1 MYFFMIHN
9 SFIFLDK
16 ISHAAEQK
24 VWKQG
29 IKTWDNFLEAETING
44 IGKSKKIFCDQQ
56 IHHAKKAVV
65 ADDAET
71 LSALFP
77 KNEHWRLYN
86 FFKEQACFLDIET
99 SGYYGDITVIG
110 VYDGSETKTMV
121 KGKNLNISLLAD
133 LLRQY
138 KMIVTFNG
146 SSFDL
151 PVINRYYPN
160 IIPPL
165 VHMDLRHVLAKLGF
179 RGGLKSIEKQLG
191 IKRAEEVRDVNG
203 SDAVYFWNM
212 YKATGKEKYLELL
225 VKYNEEDI
233 VNLKPLAEFAV
244 AEMKK
249 KIFNFTNA
257 NIIS

>member
-1 MYFFMIHN
+1 MLKK

-16 ISHAAEQK
+16 ISHASEKKIWAQK
-24 VWKQG
+24 
-29 IKTWDNFLEAETING
+29 IHTWDHFLDAKAVEGLG
-44 IGKSKKIFCDQQ
+44 IARKVFCDQQ

-65 ADDAET
+65 EDDAQK
-71 LSALFP
+71 LSTLFP
-77 KNEHWRLYN
+77 KQEHWRLYN

-99 SGYYGDITVIG
+99 SGYYGDITVVGI
-110 VYDGSETKTMV
+110 YDGRETKTMV
-121 KGKNLNISLLAD
+121 KGKNLNPHLLAE
-133 LLRQY
+133 LLQQY

-160 IIPPL
+160 TIPTIAHL
-165 VHMDLRHVLAKLGF
+165 DLRHLLAKLGYN
-179 RGGLKSIEKQLG
+179 GGLKSIEKQLG
-191 IKRAEEVRDVNG
+191 IRRAEEVRDVNG

-233 VNLKPLAEFAV
+233 INLKPLAEFAV
-244 AEMKK
+244 KEMEKK
-249 KIFNFTNA
+249 VLGD
-257 NIIS
+257 

>member
-1 MYFFMIHN
+1 MIKN

-16 ISHAAEQK
+16 ISHASEKKIWEQN
-24 VWKQG
+24 
-29 IKTWDNFLEAETING
+29 IHTWDNFLEA
-44 IGKSKKIFCDQQ
+44 KSVEGLGRTRKIFCDQQ

-65 ADDAET
+65 DDDVLT
-71 LSALFP
+71 LSTLFP
-77 KNEHWRLYN
+77 KQEHWRLYD

-110 VYDGSETKTMV
+110 IYDGRETKTMI
-121 KGKNLNISLLAD
+121 KGKNLNLPVLAD
-133 LLRQY
+133 LLRHY
-138 KMIVTFNG
+138 KMIITFNG

-160 IIPPL
+160 TIPAIA
-165 VHMDLRHVLAKLGF
+165 HMDLRHVLAKLGYN
-179 RGGLKSIEKQLG
+179 GGLKSIEKQLG

-212 YKATGKEKYLELL
+212 YKATGREKYLDLL

-233 VNLKPLAEFAV
+233 INLKPLADFAV
-244 AEMKK
+244 KEMRKK
-249 KIFNFTNA
+249 VFLDPINKTVNT
-257 NIIS
+257 